1 MKEFLLSEPMG
12 ATLTSGFFFYM
23 SLFVF
28 MSQKSPHR
36 WTQKYSLKQKR
47 HTKGQKEVPS
57 RKARINNNYITDIA
71 EVPR

>member
-1 MKEFLLSEPMG
+1 
-12 ATLTSGFFFYM
+12 
-23 SLFVF
+23 